1 MHLFTV
7 TSIMSLLF
15 EQNTFSHNNWSH
27 GLKTRRSTDIPGG
40 KIKELLKQT
49 VCKLSMIS
57 LLDLIEVT
65 LERNEITVH
74 YANRRPPKY

>member
-7 TSIMSLLF
+7 TSIMSLLR
-15 EQNTFSHNNWSH
+15 EQNMFSYNSWSH

-40 KIKELLKQT
+40 KIMELLKQT

-57 LLDLIEVT
+57 LLDPIEAT
-65 LERNEITVH
+65 FERNEITVH
-74 YANRRPPKY
+74 NANRRPPKY

>member
-15 EQNTFSHNNWSH
+15 KQNMFSYNSWSH

-40 KIKELLKQT
+40 KIMELLKHT
-49 VCKLSMIS
+49 VCKLTMIF
-57 LLDLIEVT
+57 LLDPTEAI
-65 LERNEITVH
+65 LERHEMTVH
-74 YANRRPPKY
+74 NKNRRPPKY